1 MSFLI
6 NICWVKS
13 SSKRIIRDFGP
24 EKPLTQ
30 SSSIGHVFVHTYQ
43 LLMASTFTP
52 LAKAPLISC
61 ISFYFW
67 LDSLALVLILLSQ
80 NSNNL
85 LYHFFFFFPL
95 IQIRQSFRNQTSLS
109 LSFFFLQIHNSPFKL
124 FYKLYISVLF
134 QNFLVFPTRTNL
146 KLMK

>member
-61 ISFYFW
+61 ISFYFL

-85 LYHFFFFFPL
+85 LYYYYFFSLNPNPAKL
-95 IQIRQSFRNQTSLS
+95 QKSNLSLS
-109 LSFFFLQIHNSPFKL
+109 LSLSLSLFFLQIHNQS
-124 FYKLYISVLF
+124 F
-134 QNFLVFPTRTNL
+134 QAIL
-146 KLMK
+146 

>member
-61 ISFYFW
+61 ISFYFL

-85 LYHFFFFFPL
+85 LYHFFFFFSLNPNPAKL
-95 IQIRQSFRNQTSLS
+95 QKSNLSLS
-109 LSFFFLQIHNSPFKL
+109 LFFFFSKYTTVLSSYFIS
-124 FYKLYISVLF
+124 YI
-134 QNFLVFPTRTNL
+134 FLSFS
-146 KLMK
+146 KIS